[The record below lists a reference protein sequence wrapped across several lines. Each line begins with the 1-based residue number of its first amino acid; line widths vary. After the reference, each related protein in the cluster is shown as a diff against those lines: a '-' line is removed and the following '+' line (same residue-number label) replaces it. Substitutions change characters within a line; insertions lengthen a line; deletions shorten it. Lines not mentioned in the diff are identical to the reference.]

1 PLHWRVMRFL
11 LWALAVLVLLVAPQA
26 ASAKSGGRVSTLA
39 ERNALIHGIAGDEDY
54 VFVTE
59 PGIGVAT
66 DGPRVVVLDR
76 DSGRQKA
83 VVPAPPGGFKLPF
96 TLRVPET
103 GHLVVLDAG
112 GFPPQGPPIV
122 YDYRYDDKRGA

>member
-1 PLHWRVMRFL
+1 MRFL
-11 LWALAVLVLLVAPQA
+11 ISALALIALLAPQA
-26 ASAKSGGRVSTLA
+26 ASAKSGGHATKLA
-39 ERNALIHGIAGDEDY
+39 QRDALIHGIAGDEDY

-59 PGIGVAT
+59 PGIGVGTA
-66 DGPRVVVLDR
+66 GPRVVVLDR
-76 DSGRQKA
+76 DNGREKA
-83 VVPAPPGGFKLPF
+83 VLPAPPGGFKLPF

-122 YDYRYDDKRGA
+122 YDYRTRPARTSRPS